1 VAGCGQFDP
10 LCTIISQSSQDALT
24 QLVNNVV
31 EAVGKG
37 IAAVGS
43 LWVLIPTPE
52 VSGHGDGN
60 QDQSAGA
67 AAHIG
72 GFTMVLGYAMWVSLI
87 ICVLSLIAAGAL
99 LSWRRR
105 HGDGMEHIGRL
116 GVILL
121 AVILISAATGIVSAV
136 APFASANSAS
146 TAVAFLQNS
155 TWWIAGGLAILS
167 IIVAAARMAWTQRAQ
182 AGKDLVASLLTLIV
196 VAGGGVTVIGLL
208 SSAGDGFSVWILN
221 QATGLSFGQ
230 NMTALLAVATSSGIG
245 LIALLILGTIATLMM
260 YVQIGFMILRGGLLV
275 VLAGGLPIAASFTSM
290 ETGRQWFKRYA
301 AWIIA
306 FLVYKPAA
314 AFVYA
319 AAFQL
324 AGSNVF
330 ADDGTGL
337 VRMITGVVLMLVALL
352 ALPALLR
359 LAAPVASAIGGGG
372 TAAAAAAGAMVGG
385 GAMDVA
391 TGAVRKASSS
401 GGGDSGGPGGS
412 SSASGASTGA
422 QGSASAGS
430 AGASAAKAGA
440 TGAGGGAAAGGAAAG
455 GAAAGGAAAGGAAAA
470 AGPVGA
476 GVIAAQKVIQTG
488 QAAAGAV
495 KSAVS
500 ESADGAS
507 GS

>member
-1 VAGCGQFDP
+1 MSGCPP
-10 LCTIISQSSQDALT
+10 LDLGCVVVSQGAQDALT

-52 VSGHGDGN
+52 VSGHGDGD

-72 GFTMVLGYAMWVSLI
+72 GFTIVLGYAMWVSLI

-412 SSASGASTGA
+412 SSASGASTGV

-430 AGASAAKAGA
+430 AGDSAAKAGA
-440 TGAGGGAAAGGAAAG
+440 TGAGG